1 MPKMFRLKNSTMK
14 QISDDKVNEA
24 IEKLAL
30 YCLKNNENIIK
41 TRDSLD
47 EVENWKTVTDN
58 NGKKYQVS
66 LEFKIRDNVD
76 GKPIEEIIEEGE
88 T

>member
-1 MPKMFRLKNSTMK
+1 MNEIT
-14 QISDDKVNEA
+14 DDLVNEA

-30 YCLKNNENIIK
+30 YCLKNNENHIQTK
-41 TRDSLD
+41 DGLD

-66 LEFKIRDNVD
+66 LEFKIRDNINGVPVE
-76 GKPIEEIIEEGE
+76 KVMKEGE
-88 T
+88 ASE

>member
-1 MPKMFRLKNSTMK
+1 MNEINADS
-14 QISDDKVNEA
+14 VNEA

-30 YCLKNNENIIK
+30 YCLKNNENHIQTK
-41 TRDSLD
+41 DGLD

-66 LEFKIRDNVD
+66 LEFKIRDNID
-76 GKPIEEIIEEGE
+76 GKPVKKIIEESE
-88 T
+88 VSE